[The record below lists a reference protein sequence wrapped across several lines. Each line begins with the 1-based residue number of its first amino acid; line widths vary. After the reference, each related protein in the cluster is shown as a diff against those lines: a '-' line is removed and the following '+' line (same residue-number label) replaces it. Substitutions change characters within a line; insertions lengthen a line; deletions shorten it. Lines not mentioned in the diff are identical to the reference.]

1 MGHWNR
7 HRLQASK
14 CRYPFVRSI
23 MNEPVSFI
31 WSDYCSTKSSTRCLF
46 FIFGDRVIS
55 GLSANYSI
63 SVSCNALRAQVSI
76 TLLVYRRD
84 ISDDVPVPVTHH
96 SWQYSDSPRENVG
109 SPSVSRRKKPHMR
122 TWATSIGPAPSPSCF
137 KLQASF
143 TSERSIESILSTTH

>member
-7 HRLQASK
+7 HCLQASK

-23 MNEPVSFI
+23 MNEPVSSI
-31 WSDYCSTKSSTRCLF
+31 WSDCCSTKSSSDSSTRCLF

-55 GLSANYSI
+55 GLSANYST

-96 SWQYSDSPRENVG
+96 SWQYSDSQTPRG
-109 SPSVSRRKKPHMR
+109 R
-122 TWATSIGPAPSPSCF
+122 TLEARVFPDGESLICGHGPASSPSCF
-137 KLQASF
+137 NFKRHSLLNV
-143 TSERSIESILSTTH
+143 R